1 VGGAHTHGLYVAGGS
16 IVHRLAPEA
25 KLTATVLFVFAVVAT
40 PRELFWAFA
49 VDAVLIAV
57 VAVVAGLR
65 LANVLKRLV
74 IELPFVAFALFL
86 PIVGQGEQVRVLG
99 LSLSVSGLWAA
110 WNIVVKGTLGVA
122 ASIVLAS
129 TTTVSELLRGLDRLR
144 LPRVLTGIMSFMV
157 RYGDVIADEM
167 RRMRVARIA
176 RGHDPRWIWQVKAVA
191 SSAGALFIRSF
202 ERGERVHVAMLARGY
217 DGSLPM
223 VVDEETAAPRSWP
236 IAMALPAAATIVAV
250 AAWVVR

>member
-1 VGGAHTHGLYVAGGS
+1 MGAAHAHRLYVGGGS

-25 KLTATVLFVFAVVAT
+25 KLAATVLFVFAVVAT
-40 PRELFWAFA
+40 PREAFWAFGL
-49 VDAVLIAV
+49 DAAL
-57 VAVVAGLR
+57 VALVASVAGLR
-65 LANVLKRLV
+65 LGYVLKRLV
-74 IELPFVAFALFL
+74 IELPFLAFALFL
-86 PIVGQGEQVRVLG
+86 PIVGRGEQVEVLG

-144 LPRVLTGIMSFMV
+144 LPRVLTGIMSFMI

-167 RRMRVARIA
+167 HRMRVARIA

-217 DGSLPM
+217 DGALP
-223 VVDEETAAPRSWP
+223 VVDDETGAARSWS
-236 IAMALPAAATIVAV
+236 IAMALPAAAIVVAV
-250 AAWVVR
+250 VAWAMR

>member
-1 VGGAHTHGLYVAGGS
+1 MGAAHAHRLYVGGGS

-25 KLTATVLFVFAVVAT
+25 KLAATVLFVFAVVAT
-40 PRELFWAFA
+40 PREVFWAFGL
-49 VDAVLIAV
+49 DAAL
-57 VAVVAGLR
+57 VALVASVAGLR
-65 LANVLKRLV
+65 LTYVLKRLV
-74 IELPFVAFALFL
+74 IELPFLAFALFL
-86 PIVGQGEQVRVLG
+86 PIVGRGEQVEVLG

-144 LPRVLTGIMSFMV
+144 LPRVLTGIMSFMI

-167 RRMRVARIA
+167 HRMRVARIA

-217 DGSLPM
+217 DGVLP
-223 VVDEETAAPRSWP
+223 VVDDETGEPRSWL
-236 IAMALPAAATIVAV
+236 IALALPAAAIVVAAV
-250 AAWVVR
+250 AWAVR

>member
-1 VGGAHTHGLYVAGGS
+1 MRARRRRGGGGS

-25 KLTATVLFVFAVVAT
+25 KLAATVLFVFAVVAT
-40 PRELFWAFA
+40 PREVFWAFGL
-49 VDAVLIAV
+49 DAAL
-57 VAVVAGLR
+57 VALVASVAGLR
-65 LANVLKRLV
+65 LTYVLKRLV
-74 IELPFVAFALFL
+74 IELPFLAFALFL
-86 PIVGQGEQVRVLG
+86 PIVGRGEQVEVLG

-144 LPRVLTGIMSFMV
+144 LPRVLTGIMSFMI

-167 RRMRVARIA
+167 HRMRVARIA

-217 DGSLPM
+217 DGVLP
-223 VVDEETAAPRSWP
+223 VVDDETGEPRSWL
-236 IAMALPAAATIVAV
+236 IALALPAAAIVVAAV
-250 AAWVVR
+250 AWAVR